1 MTDYKQVILVREDL
15 KLTRGK
21 MSAQASHASVAAVL
35 KSHKDDLKKWQDQGM
50 KKVILRVKD
59 KEELYAYKQK
69 AEDAGL
75 MVALITDAGH
85 THLEPGTA
93 TCLGIGPD
101 NAEKIDKITG
111 TLSLIS

>member
-1 MTDYKQVILVREDL
+1 MTEYKQVILVREDL

-21 MSAQASHASVAAVL
+21 MSAQSSHASVAAVL

-59 KEELYAYKQK
+59 KEELYKYKQL

-75 MVALITDAGH
+75 VVALITDAGH
-85 THLEPGTA
+85 THLEPGTT

-101 NAEKIDKITG
+101 KTEKIDKITG
-111 TLSLIS
+111 TLSLVS

>member
-1 MTDYKQVILVREDL
+1 MTEYKQVILVREDL

-35 KSHKDDLKKWQDQGM
+35 KSHKDDIKKWQDQGM
-50 KKVILRVKD
+50 KKVILKVKD

-75 MVALITDAGH
+75 VAALITEAGL
-85 THLEPGTA
+85 THLEPGTT

-101 NAEKIDKITG
+101 KAEKIDKVTG
-111 TLSLIS
+111 MLSLMS

>member
-1 MTDYKQVILVREDL
+1 MIEYKQVILVREDL

-21 MSAQASHASVAAVL
+21 MSAQASHASVGAVL
-35 KSHKDDLKKWQDQGM
+35 KSHKDDIKKWQDQGM

-59 KEELYAYKQK
+59 LPLLMEYKRK

-75 MVALITDAGH
+75 ICILITDAGH
-85 THLEPGTA
+85 THLEPKTV

-101 NAEKIDKITG
+101 KAEKIDKVTG
-111 TLSLIS
+111 DLPLIS